1 MRGEDLME
9 SCHDQLTLAR
19 VMQVADY
26 LDVKHAHHP
35 LVRNADGEKL
45 AKTAAEQHDIAIN

>member
-1 MRGEDLME
+1 ME